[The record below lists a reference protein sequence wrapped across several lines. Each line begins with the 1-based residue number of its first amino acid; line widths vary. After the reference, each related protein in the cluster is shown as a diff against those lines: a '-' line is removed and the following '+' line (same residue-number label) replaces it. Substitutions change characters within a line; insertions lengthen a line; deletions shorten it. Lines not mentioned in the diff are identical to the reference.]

1 MRAATVDGSTFV
13 GSISTRFAHAV
24 TLDVPSHMVSD
35 DYISVAPDGRR
46 LSQLWP
52 VESKSPFHG
61 TAQPLNSYSA
71 ADMEFAES

>member
-1 MRAATVDGSTFV
+1 MN
-13 GSISTRFAHAV
+13 STRFAHAV